1 MTESRRGIFFDGS
14 RAEEPGASNVGR
26 RVFLRGAASAV
37 MALPVL
43 EGLLPKGVQ
52 AQATK
57 QSFAIF
63 MRQAN
68 GCQQQLNAEPD
79 RFWPKNLGA
88 LTTASM
94 QADGDQA
101 VSVLADYASK
111 LLIVRGVEM
120 REIQDAGCGH
130 SSGGLLCLTA
140 ARANGKNIEKALA
153 TGESIDNRIARELS
167 GAGVE
172 PLTLRAGMRSGYLD
186 DVLSYRSSGNR
197 RVAESN
203 PFNAYKALFGLV
215 TTPTTTPGTVD
226 TTALRRKSVNDL
238 VRAEMTRLLSN
249 PKLSKDDK
257 DRLTQHQQAIRDL
270 EVGMATGQQ
279 CTFTGDVL
287 DPITKLTTSQ
297 AESDAMILQTV
308 KFQSQVIAIAVAC
321 GKARG
326 VTLQIGNGNDQTQ
339 FTINGKKYERFH
351 HISHR
356 INSDG
361 AEGSAIADA
370 DVKHHDIDKLF
381 AGMFKGLIAELDA
394 RKTPTGSLLDEGVA
408 VWLNDLANGPPHGKQ
423 NIPYV
428 CAGSAGGALKNGVY
442 VDAGNK
448 ASNKYVTHNKF
459 LNTIGAAVGVK
470 NAAGNALDDF
480 GDSTLEKGLI
490 AQMRV

>member
-1 MTESRRGIFFDGS
+1 MTESRRGIS
-14 RAEEPGASNVGR
+14 MIGR

-37 MALPVL
+37 MALPIL
-43 EGLLPKGVQ
+43 EGFLPRGVQ

-68 GCQQQLNAEPD
+68 GCQQQLGAEPD

-153 TGESIDNRIARELS
+153 TGESIDNRIARDLS

-203 PFNAYKALFGLV
+203 PFNAYKALFGLA
-215 TTPTTTPGTVD
+215 TTPTTPAAAD

-279 CTFTGDVL
+279 CTFTGDIL

-321 GKARG
+321 GKARA

-339 FTINGKKYERFH
+339 FTINGKKYERYH

-370 DVKHHDIDKLF
+370 DVKHHDIDKVF

-394 RKTPTGSLLDEGVA
+394 RKTPTGSLLNEGVA

-428 CAGSAGGALKNGVY
+428 CAGNAGGALKNGVY

-459 LNTIGAAVGVK
+459 LNTIGAAVGIK
-470 NAAGNALDDF
+470 NAAGNPLDDF

-490 AQMRV
+490 AQMRT

>member
-1 MTESRRGIFFDGS
+1 MTESRRGIFFDRSEGP
-14 RAEEPGASNVGR
+14 AASNVGR
-26 RVFLRGAASAV
+26 RVFLRGAASVV
-37 MALPVL
+37 MALPIL
-43 EGLLPKGVQ
+43 EGLLPRGVQ

-101 VSVLADYASK
+101 VSVLAEYASK

-203 PFNAYKALFGLV
+203 PYNAYKALFGMAT
-215 TTPTTTPGTVD
+215 TTPTAGAVD

-249 PKLSKDDK
+249 PKLSKEDK

-270 EVGMATGQQ
+270 EMGMANGQQ
-279 CTFTGDVL
+279 CTLTGDVL
-287 DPITKLTTSQ
+287 DPITKITTSQ

-308 KFQSQVIAIAVAC
+308 KFQSQVIAIAVGC
-321 GKARG
+321 GKARA

-339 FTINGKKYERFH
+339 FTINGTKYERYH

-361 AEGSAIADA
+361 AEGSAIANA
-370 DVKHHDIDKLF
+370 DVKHHDIDKIF
-381 AGMFKGLIAELDA
+381 AGMFKGLVAELAA
-394 RKTPTGSLLDEGVA
+394 RKTPTGSLLDDGVA

-423 NIPYV
+423 NVPYV

-459 LNTIGAAVGVK
+459 LNTIGAAVGCK
-470 NAAGNALDDF
+470 NAGGGPLDDF

-490 AQMRV
+490 AQMRT